1 MDSKRQLEELFGYLP
16 DDFRFLVCT
25 KRDFSGRWFGPG
37 VEDAVEF
44 ASSES
49 ATTDVYIG
57 AGVRNE
63 IPPAGQ
69 RGTAETVGGIVG
81 LWLDI
86 DVAGT
91 GHEKA
96 KKRLPATI
104 EEARTLLFDV
114 LPVLP
119 PSLVVFSGHGL
130 QGWWLF
136 PEPWIFSDDA
146 DRKKAAEISRRFIA
160 TSRAVAGKKGLA
172 IDGVFDLS
180 RVFRLAGT
188 WNRKTDPAI
197 ATRLE
202 LPPDGKVRRYAVED
216 LEGCFVAEEV
226 VENTPGRGIPV
237 DPLVLGIERKP
248 PTDALLSLVT
258 NHEKAKLSWEKKR
271 TDLADQSGSSY
282 DFSLAVI
289 AVSHGWTDQEVADL
303 LVARRV
309 KHGEDLKTTRG
320 GFLRQDYYQRTI
332 LAAKKIVA
340 TEKDTK
346 AYDSPDEPP
355 LVADGKPISEE
366 ARPKIFEKAR
376 GVFGL
381 PIVRFVQHGEAADAR
396 YSFVLADGNVLEL
409 GAAVELEDQRGIRA
423 TIYASI
429 RRFPKSLKG
438 PAWARLFEELGA
450 VCEVVD
456 NPESGRIG
464 RFAALLYEYLSDKTG
479 AVSSALRNEAT
490 WQNAV
495 PTGDPFVRDGRLF
508 VCVPNIEQYVRAVYA
523 RKTDVRELWSVL
535 PEWGFANEAVQVRV
549 GSRKVARRYW
559 SAPVDDLAE
568 RRGFILPLVYGGSG
582 KGGDSEGGTTAS
594 GPSASISGRP
604 SGSGAAPAAG
614 RKAGQSGPDWGEI
627 PV

>member
-1 MDSKRQLEELFGYLP
+1 MDSIKQLEELFGNLP
-16 DDFRFLVCT
+16 DGFRFLVCT
-25 KRDFSGRWFGPG
+25 KRDFGGRWFSETGP
-37 VEDAVEF
+37 AAEF
-44 ASSES
+44 AAEES
-49 ATTDVYIG
+49 ASTDVYV
-57 AGVRNE
+57 GVGIRHADRL
-63 IPPAGQ
+63 PPPKS
-69 RGTAETVGGIVG
+69 RGTADTVEGIVG

-86 DVAGT
+86 DVAGD

-96 KKRLPATI
+96 KKRLPGSI
-104 EEARTLLFDV
+104 EEARRLLFA
-114 LPVLP
+114 VLP
-119 PSLVVFSGHGL
+119 PLPPSVVVFSGHGL

-136 PEPWIFSDDA
+136 PEPWIFETA
-146 DRKKAAEISRRFIA
+146 EDRKKAAALAHRFISTA
-160 TSRAVAGKKGLA
+160 RAVAKLNGWSV
-172 IDGVFDLS
+172 DGTFDLA
-180 RVFRLAGT
+180 RVMRLAGT
-188 WNRKTDPAI
+188 WNRKTEPPI

-202 LPPDGKVRRYAVED
+202 RGGDGKVRRYAADD
-216 LEGCFVAEEV
+216 LEGCFVADEV
-226 VENTPGRGIPV
+226 VEDTPGRGIPV
-237 DPLVLGIERKP
+237 DPLVLGVERKP
-248 PTDALLSLVT
+248 PADALVSLLT
-258 NHEKAKLSWEKKR
+258 NHEKARLSWEKKR

-289 AVSHGWTDQEVADL
+289 AVAHGWKDQEVADL
-303 LVARRV
+303 LVARRA
-309 KHGEDLKTTRG
+309 KHGEEQKTTRG
-320 GFLRQDYYQRTI
+320 GHLRQDYYQRTI
-332 LAAKKIVA
+332 LAAKKVVA
-340 TEKDTK
+340 TEKDSK

-396 YSFVLADGNVLEL
+396 YSFVLADGNVIEL
-409 GAAVELEDQRGIRA
+409 GAAVDLEDQRSVRG
-423 TIYASI
+423 TIYAAI

-438 PAWARLFEELGA
+438 PAWARMFEELGA

-535 PEWGFANEAVQVRV
+535 PEWGFSNEAVQVRV
-549 GSRKVARRYW
+549 GQRKVARRYW
-559 SAPVDDLAE
+559 AAPVDDLAE
-568 RRGFILPLVYGGSG
+568 KRGFILPLVYGGSG
-582 KGGDSEGGTTAS
+582 
-594 GPSASISGRP
+594 
-604 SGSGAAPAAG
+604 GAAP
-614 RKAGQSGPDWGEI
+614 SGGADGGGETSPSI
-627 PV
+627 PVDRRGGKQGPALPGADDWTGGIPV